1 MQAQGK
7 EMNKIFAPQVAVR
20 LYGLAAVAFGL
31 VGLSWGDFAA
41 VWQPVPP
48 TVPGRTILA
57 YIVALVLLLAGS
69 SILWRRSAALGALTL
84 TILYSLGVILLHVP
98 LVIAHPTVF
107 VMWSGTAEQLALVA
121 GGLVA
126 YAFCSASPAAAPATA
141 TATAPTARI
150 VLCGRL
156 LFGGCLIIFALA
168 HLFYLKPTADFVPA
182 WLPPNQVFWAYATAA
197 GHFLAGVAILSGIAA
212 RIAARLLT
220 GMFVVFGLLVHAP
233 TLLSDPHT
241 HFNWAANAM
250 NFALIASAWVIA
262 ASIGYVGESQSIMRR

>member
-1 MQAQGK
+1 
-7 EMNKIFAPQVAVR
+7 MNKLFAPRVAVR
-20 LYGLAAVAFGL
+20 IYGLSAVAFGL

-48 TVPGRTILA
+48 TVPGRTTLA
-57 YIVALVLLLAGS
+57 YFVAAVLLLAGF

-84 TILYSLGVILLHVP
+84 TSLYSLGVILLHVP

-107 VMWSGTAEQLALVA
+107 VEWSGTAEQLALVA
-121 GGLVA
+121 GGLVT
-126 YAFCSASPAAAPATA
+126 YAFCRAQAAA
-141 TATAPTARI
+141 TATAPTTAMATAPAPAARI

-156 LFGGCLIIFALA
+156 LFGACLIVFALA

-197 GHFLAGVAILSGIAA
+197 GHFLAGAAILSGIAA
-212 RIAARLLT
+212 WIAARLLT

-233 TLLSDPHT
+233 TLFGDPHT

-262 ASIGYVGESQSIMRR
+262 ASIGRSDR

>member
-1 MQAQGK
+1 MH
-7 EMNKIFAPQVAVR
+7 KIFAPQVAVR
-20 LYGLAAVAFGL
+20 IYGLSAIAFGL

-41 VWQPVPP
+41 VWQPVPA

-57 YIVALVLLLAGS
+57 YIVAAVLLLAGL

-84 TILYSLGVILLHVP
+84 TVLYSLGVILLHVP

-121 GGLVA
+121 GGLVT
-126 YAFCSASPAAAPATA
+126 YAFCRTPAATAPTTAAVPTTA
-141 TATAPTARI
+141 TVPTARI

-156 LFGGCLIIFALA
+156 LFGVCLIIFALA

-212 RIAARLLT
+212 RLAARLLT
-220 GMFVVFGLLVHAP
+220 GMFVVFGVLVHAP
-233 TLLSDPHT
+233 TLFTDPHT

-262 ASIGYVGESQSIMRR
+262 ASTRGGEKSAA

>member
-1 MQAQGK
+1 
-7 EMNKIFAPQVAVR
+7 MNQLFAPRVAVR
-20 LYGLAAVAFGL
+20 IYGLSAVAFGL

-57 YIVALVLLLAGS
+57 YIVAAVLLLAGL
-69 SILWRRSAALGALTL
+69 SILWRRSAAIGALTL
-84 TILYSLGVILLHVP
+84 TSLYSLGVILLHVP

-107 VMWSGTAEQLALVA
+107 VEWSGTAEQLALVA
-121 GGLVA
+121 GALVT
-126 YAFCSASPAAAPATA
+126 YAFCRTPNAAAPA
-141 TATAPTARI
+141 ARI

-156 LFGGCLIIFALA
+156 LFGVCLIVFALA

-197 GHFLAGVAILSGIAA
+197 GHFLAGAAILSGIAA
-212 RIAARLLT
+212 RIASRLLT

-233 TLLSDPHT
+233 TLVSDPHN

-262 ASIGYVGESQSIMRR
+262 ASIAPGGESQSRI

>member
-1 MQAQGK
+1 
-7 EMNKIFAPQVAVR
+7 MNKIFAPQVAVR
-20 LYGLAAVAFGL
+20 IYGLSAIAFGL
-31 VGLSWGDFAA
+31 VGLCWGDFAA

-48 TVPGRTILA
+48 TVPGRTVLA
-57 YIVALVLLLAGS
+57 YIVATVLLLAGL
-69 SILWRRSAALGALTL
+69 SILWRRSAALGSLTL

-98 LVIAHPTVF
+98 QVIAHPTVF

-121 GGLVA
+121 GGLVT
-126 YAFCSASPAAAPATA
+126 YAFCRTPAATA
-141 TATAPTARI
+141 TAPAAATMPTARI

-156 LFGGCLIIFALA
+156 LFGVCLIIFALA
-168 HLFYLKPTADFVPA
+168 HLFYLKPTSDAVPA

-212 RIAARLLT
+212 RLAARLLT
-220 GMFVVFGLLVHAP
+220 GMFLVFGVLVHAP
-233 TLLSDPHT
+233 TLFADPHT

-262 ASIGYVGESQSIMRR
+262 ASTRGGEHNFHT